1 MSKERIRWG
10 LMGSGRIIDRWI
22 KGAKQVDDMDIVAV
36 ASRKAKSAQ
45 KMADK
50 YDIPEV
56 VTFDEMVS
64 RDDIDIV
71 YVPVPHVAHKEL
83 TIKALKAGKAV
94 LVEKPAAV
102 TAAEFDEMAE
112 CAKENGTFLM
122 EAVWTRFFPL
132 AKRLDEVLKS
142 GVIGDVRLFQSSFS
156 FRSEPDQVPRLYLPE
171 LAGGALLDT
180 GVYNLHFAEMVLGKD
195 PVDVTGFCAMDTDEY
210 HLKVDEQGS
219 YVAKYD
225 NGELAVM
232 TSAVRTSMPDTAY
245 IYGTKGSITVPVFWK
260 PSRMLVNA
268 EGKEEWIEAPV
279 DQKIDGI
286 EDEGYQYEIRHVHE
300 CIRAGLIESP
310 VMTWEKTRSVMK
322 ICDKL
327 RSQWGL
333 KYPFEA

>member
-36 ASRKAKSAQ
+36 SSRKPESAK

-56 VTFDEMVS
+56 LTFDEMVN

-102 TAAEFDEMAE
+102 TAADFDEMAE